1 MLKTLP
7 DRKIL
12 SSEMQNKYVQSPH
25 PEIKQIKSSQNLDN
39 FYKLFNEGN
48 YEDLIK
54 KLNIQLKNKSENDQL
69 IFLRGRSYL
78 KLNQLELAKL
88 DFAKAY
94 SKKSKGNLS

>member
-1 MLKTLP
+1 MFNH
-7 DRKIL
+7 RIQKI
-12 SSEMQNKYVQSPH
+12 NH
-25 PEIKQIKSSQNLDN
+25 IKLSQNLDN

-54 KLNIQLKNKSENDQL
+54 KLNVQLKNNSENDQL

-78 KLNQLELAKL
+78 KLNQLELAKV

-94 SKKSKGNLS
+94 SKIIKDS